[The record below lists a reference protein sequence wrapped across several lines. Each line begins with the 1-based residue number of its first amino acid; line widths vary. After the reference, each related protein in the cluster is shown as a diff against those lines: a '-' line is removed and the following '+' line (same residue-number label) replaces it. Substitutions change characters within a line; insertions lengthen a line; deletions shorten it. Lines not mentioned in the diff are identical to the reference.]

1 MAAWTDPSPSDV
13 SRDLAAG
20 LVVSLVALPLCLG
33 VALASNAPLLSGLVA
48 GIVGGILVGILSGS
62 QASVSGPA
70 AGLTAVVASQ
80 IAALGSFQAFLLAV
94 MIAGL
99 VQIALGLARAGSLAA
114 FFPSSVIKGLM
125 AAIGV
130 ILILKQIPH
139 VLGHDPD
146 PEGDMA
152 FLQPDDANTFSEFGR
167 LLRDIQPGAALVGL
181 ASIAMLVAW
190 ERWRPSK
197 RSNIPAPLFVVVL
210 GVAIS
215 LALRRIGGRWA
226 IEPSHLV
233 QVPVADSFAG
243 LLGLMPSP
251 DFSRWADPKV
261 YMAGVTIAAVASLET
276 LLNLEAT
283 DKLDPLRR
291 TSNPSRELLSQ
302 GIGNT
307 VAGLIGGLPITT
319 VIVRSSVNIH
329 AGGKTKLAT
338 IAHGALLLVSVV
350 LLPAWLNMIPLS
362 CLAAILLV
370 TGVKLAS
377 PALVKRMWDEGR
389 YQFVPFALTVV
400 SIVLTD
406 LLIGVLIGMTVSI
419 GFILRS
425 NVRRPLRRVVE
436 KHLGGE
442 VIHIELANQ
451 VSFLNRAAL
460 GRVLDQIPRGGHVL
474 LDAHNTDYIDPDL
487 LSLIRDFKDHTAPAR
502 GVEVSL
508 LGFRRR
514 YNLWDETRYVDY
526 STRELQSTLSP
537 QQVLQLL
544 KDGHER
550 CRTGHRLTRDY
561 SRQLSTTARG
571 QHPLAVVL
579 SCIDSRTP
587 AELIFDLGM
596 GDIFSVRI
604 AGNVASRKVLG
615 SVEYG
620 CSVAGARL
628 ILVMGHTRCGAVT
641 AAVDLACSSGT
652 VAEAT
657 GCQHLEHVVHDIQ
670 QLTDPL
676 ACREVQQLPA
686 REKDLFVDA
695 VARRHVARVVEQ
707 LLERSQTLG
716 DLARDGRIAIVG
728 AMYDVAT
735 GDIEFLPHPASGPC
749 EPRASA
755 MHAHEV

>member
-1 MAAWTDPSPSDV
+1 MATWHDLTPSRL

-33 VALASNAPLLSGLVA
+33 VALASNAPLISGLVA
-48 GIVGGILVGILSGS
+48 GIVGGILVGALSGS

-80 IAALGSFQAFLLAV
+80 IAALGSFEAFLLAV
-94 MIAGL
+94 MIAG
-99 VQIALGLARAGSLAA
+99 VMQIALGLARAGSLAA

-139 VLGHDPD
+139 ALGHDPD

-167 LLRDIQPGAALVGL
+167 LLGDIQPGAALVGL
-181 ASIAMLVAW
+181 VSIAVLVAW
-190 ERWRPSK
+190 ERWRFLK
-197 RSNIPAPLFVVVL
+197 RSHIPAPLVVALL

-215 LALRRIGGRWA
+215 LALRRLGGRWV

-233 QVPVADSFAG
+233 QMPVADSFA
-243 LLGLMPSP
+243 
-251 DFSRWADPKV
+251 V
-261 YMAGVTIAAVASLET
+261 
-276 LLNLEAT
+276 
-283 DKLDPLRR
+283 
-291 TSNPSRELLSQ
+291 
-302 GIGNT
+302 
-307 VAGLIGGLPITT
+307 
-319 VIVRSSVNIH
+319 
-329 AGGKTKLAT
+329 
-338 IAHGALLLVSVV
+338 
-350 LLPAWLNMIPLS
+350 
-362 CLAAILLV
+362 
-370 TGVKLAS
+370 
-377 PALVKRMWDEGR
+377 
-389 YQFVPFALTVV
+389 
-400 SIVLTD
+400 
-406 LLIGVLIGMTVSI
+406 
-419 GFILRS
+419 S

-460 GRVLDQIPRGGHVL
+460 DRVLNQIPRGGHVL

-487 LSLIRDFKDHTAPAR
+487 LSLIRDFKEHTAPAR

-514 YNLWDETRYVDY
+514 YNLWDETRYVDH
-526 STRELQSTLSP
+526 STRELQSTLTP
-537 QQVLQLL
+537 QQVLDLL

-561 SRQLSTTARG
+561 SRQLSTTAPG

-579 SCIDSRTP
+579 NCIDSRTP

-620 CSVAGARL
+620 CRVAGARL

-641 AAVDLACSSGT
+641 AAVDLAGSSAT
-652 VAEAT
+652 VAGAT
-657 GCQHLEHVVHDIQ
+657 GCQHLEHIVHDIQ
-670 QLTDPL
+670 ELTDPL

-686 REKDLFVDA
+686 REKELFVNA
-695 VARRHVARVVEQ
+695 VARRHVARVVDQ

-716 DLARDGRIAIVG
+716 DLVRDGRLAIVG

-735 GDIEFLPHPASGPC
+735 GDIEFLPQPADGPC
-749 EPRASA
+749 ERRTSA
-755 MHAHEV
+755 MRAHEDLA